1 MALRMSKQIGIDA
14 AHRLPNHESKC
25 RNLHGHRYEIEAV
38 CELTVSEEDQHFNH
52 SGMIID
58 FSFLKEEML
67 LAIDSVCDHGLILT
81 VEDEAMLF
89 ILCPDDTPFDQWQDT
104 IASEVSTEGYF
115 FTNHNRL
122 ASKLYVMAHQPTAE
136 NLARHW
142 FFRLQKRVDERSRGL
157 AKLVKV
163 GVWETPTSYAQYEV

>member
-1 MALRMSKQIGIDA
+1 MSLRMSKQIGIDA

-38 CELTVSEEDQHFNH
+38 CELTVSEQDKNFNH

-67 LAIDSVCDHGLILT
+67 LTIDAVCDHGLMLT

-89 ILCPDDTPFDQWQDT
+89 ILCPDDIPYDDWMMTVRE
-104 IASEVSTEGYF
+104 EVSTEGYF
-115 FTNHNRL
+115 FTSHDRL

-142 FFRLQKRVDERSRGL
+142 FSRLQKRVQERSNGL

-163 GVWETPTSYAQYEV
+163 GVWETPTSYAEFSV